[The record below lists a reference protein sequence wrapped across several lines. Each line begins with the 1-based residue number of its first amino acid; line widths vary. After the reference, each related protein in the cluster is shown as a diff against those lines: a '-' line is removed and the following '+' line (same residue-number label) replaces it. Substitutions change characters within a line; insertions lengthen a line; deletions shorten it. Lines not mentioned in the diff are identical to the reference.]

1 MIVCIAEKPSVAR
14 EIAKVLGANTSHKG
28 YMEGNG
34 YQVTWTFGHL
44 CTLKEPQDYT
54 DNWKR
59 WSLGSLP
66 MIPPR
71 FSIKLIEDAGGEEQ
85 FHIIEGLMRQAEKV
99 INCGDAGQ
107 EGELIQRWVMQKAG
121 CQCPVYRLWVSSL
134 TEEAIREG
142 FNQLKEQSAYTKLY
156 EAGLSRAIG
165 DWLLGMNATRL
176 YTLRYGSNR
185 QVLSIGRVQTPTLA
199 LIVNRQAEIDHFKPE
214 PFWELKTIYRGVTF
228 SSTKGKFATK
238 EEGEA
243 FLDIVRQADFEVTA
257 IGEKKGKEFAPR
269 LFDLTSLQVECNK
282 KFSFSADDTLKLIQS
297 LYEKKVTTYPRVDTT
312 FLSDDLYPKV
322 PQALKGLVDYTELT
336 APLLQLNKL
345 PKSKRVFDNSKV
357 TDHHAIIPTGVP
369 ARGLSNAEQK
379 VYDLVARRFIAAFYP
394 DCEISTT
401 TVQGKVGKVEFKV
414 SGKQILK
421 PGWRIVFGA
430 DQKDPDNDTPEENNG
445 VLPHFDKGESGPH
458 QPLLKEGSTQP
469 PKPYTEATL
478 LRAME
483 TAGKLVENDEL
494 RDALKENG
502 IGRPSTRAAIIE
514 TLFKRHYIRK
524 ERKNLYPTATGVE
537 LIATIHDELLKSA
550 ELTGLWEKK
559 LRQIERGTYE
569 ARTFLDE
576 LKQLA
581 HQVVYNVLSDQS
593 GRTITIEQPATEPAK
608 KERKPRSKS
617 TSETGEKPQ
626 AKPKR
631 TKKAEATASPTTDNS
646 VPHCPLCGKG
656 TLLRGKSA
664 YGCSEYKNG
673 CTFRL
678 DYTTYGNSLTDQ
690 QLIELIGKWTNQA

>member
-282 KFSFSADDTLKLIQS
+282 KFAFSADDTLKLIQS

-322 PQALKGLVDYTELT
+322 PQTLKGLVDYTELT
-336 APLLQLNKL
+336 TPLLQLPKL

-369 ARGLSNAEQK
+369 ARGLSDAEQK

-430 DQKDPDNDTPEENNG
+430 DQKDPDNDTPDENNG

-576 LKQLA
+576 LKQLV

-593 GRTITIEQPATEPAK
+593 GRAITIEQPAAEPAK
-608 KERKPRSKS
+608 QVRKTRSKS
-617 TSETGEKPQ
+617 PSESSTTSST
-626 AKPKR
+626 KPKR
-631 TKKAEATASPTTDNS
+631 TKKAEAAASPTSNDA
-646 VPHCPLCGKG
+646 VPRCPLCGQG

-664 YGCSEYKNG
+664 YGCSAYKNG

-678 DYTTYGNSLTDQ
+678 DYATYGPDLTDQ
-690 QLIELIGKWTNQA
+690 QLIELVGKWAKQA